1 MAKKAKKVV
10 SNYLIKDLVVV
21 KTVDW
26 EGNVQHRIAMIT
38 NKHYATNLQPCSYD
52 MRTENGSGLLRVIVD
67 GKKKCK
73 QYISSELTNAWI
85 KDGGSNNM
93 WIHKRDGHTR
103 ANYSEAIQL
112 VEDGGQK
119 TKFNNKGEK
128 VTIPSIMKVHQF
140 EKYNDFIFAQQ
151 GPRSY

>member
-1 MAKKAKKVV
+1 MKKVNKV
-10 SNYLIKDLVVV
+10 VPSYLIKDLVVV

-26 EGNVQHRIAMIT
+26 EGGVKYEVAMIT

-52 MRTENGSGLLRVIVD
+52 MRTEGGSGLLRVVVD

-73 QYISSELTNAWI
+73 QYISSILTSSWI
-85 KDGGSNNM
+85 EGGGTNNM

-112 VEDGGQK
+112 VEDGGSK
-119 TKFNNKGEK
+119 TELNDKGEK
-128 VTIPSIMKVHQF
+128 VPIPSIMKVHQF